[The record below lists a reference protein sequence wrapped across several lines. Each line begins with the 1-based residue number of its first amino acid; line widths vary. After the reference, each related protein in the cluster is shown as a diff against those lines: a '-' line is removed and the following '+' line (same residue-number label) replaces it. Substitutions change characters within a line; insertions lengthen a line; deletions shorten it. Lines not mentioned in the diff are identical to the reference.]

1 MNKIHKIFNLKF
13 FRIQIEIK
21 LLMNRLSKIKNK
33 INKNFKM
40 IKIIIITKTL
50 KKVSLNKMEAK
61 KPTRKKNKNFL
72 IANKKSLCLMLTH
85 LNLKKKLN
93 TFLIKINLNLILN
106 FLYKSIKVTLNKK
119 ISEIKLKF

>member
-13 FRIQIEIK
+13 FRILIEIK

-72 IANKKSLCLMLTH
+72 ITNKKSLCLMLTH

-119 ISEIKLKF
+119 ISEIKLKS